1 MGAEIFEGTLLIDFE
16 KSGIKRIYL
25 SECTE
30 ANLVS
35 CGIRDKYHLIM
46 PKVSPFEWRLE
57 DQQKSLA
64 SDKYSVSNISFKR
77 SINCNLECGRTE
89 SALARDLLDVLCDE
103 FAPSE
108 TDEAGVIRLV
118 YPGTKGFQYNSRDT
132 VALRLGGKGFADFV
146 FVGMKRYK
154 IVIHATWMICSI
166 LAILYLLH
174 LGEMPS
180 GVNALSMVFW
190 HTIPITF
197 IFLFNWSILK
207 MVLVRFEIQFA
218 LFNIVFILFYMSL
231 IHEEHLHWAG
241 LPALIWFVTTDASRR
256 RNDYFRVFG
265 FFTGLGILAVM
276 CLANTPEYSGNDEV
290 LVDIRILG
298 RIRKTSIN
306 QRALSSVLNLALI
319 GMKTIYTTIR
329 YPNRF
334 VTLKSQM
341 VSSKVEK
348 KVAALAIACSGSN
361 LTKLE
366 NRFNKEN
373 LTLDPDLGTR
383 LYRKA
388 ASGGPSVAGVL
399 SGEKK
404 YRVAVFSQPPFTF
417 NTGDTIGRV
426 FFGDTIAN
434 ISLSKKATLF
444 HILGSVPCWL
454 YSLMLLRSKQSLDWT
469 AVGSCVVISIG
480 SGNVLLNL
488 TYALVLR
495 VFTNFDALFVFVNL
509 LGLFVCGTLMFE
521 GNQAL
526 VLLSWIP
533 FIFTGTF
540 CDAHPSRNVFRKI
553 YIIIVLVSLIY
564 ILVGLFLGEFAVEEI
579 EVHVGKFRISILDRS
594 FGLLFNL
601 VLMFSR
607 QLYSLVKN
615 PDHFLF
621 IRTSLETQELSKT
634 SINMMTVVDPSFIV
648 GNAEAICAITK
659 SSNKP

>member
-1 MGAEIFEGTLLIDFE
+1 
-16 KSGIKRIYL
+16 
-25 SECTE
+25 
-30 ANLVS
+30 
-35 CGIRDKYHLIM
+35 
-46 PKVSPFEWRLE
+46 
-57 DQQKSLA
+57 
-64 SDKYSVSNISFKR
+64 
-77 SINCNLECGRTE
+77 
-89 SALARDLLDVLCDE
+89 
-103 FAPSE
+103 
-108 TDEAGVIRLV
+108 
-118 YPGTKGFQYNSRDT
+118 
-132 VALRLGGKGFADFV
+132 
-146 FVGMKRYK
+146 
-154 IVIHATWMICSI
+154 
-166 LAILYLLH
+166 
-174 LGEMPS
+174 
-180 GVNALSMVFW
+180 
-190 HTIPITF
+190 
-197 IFLFNWSILK
+197 
-207 MVLVRFEIQFA
+207 
-218 LFNIVFILFYMSL
+218 
-231 IHEEHLHWAG
+231 
-241 LPALIWFVTTDASRR
+241 
-256 RNDYFRVFG
+256 
-265 FFTGLGILAVM
+265 
-276 CLANTPEYSGNDEV
+276 
-290 LVDIRILG
+290 
-298 RIRKTSIN
+298 
-306 QRALSSVLNLALI
+306 
-319 GMKTIYTTIR
+319 
-329 YPNRF
+329 
-334 VTLKSQM
+334 
-341 VSSKVEK
+341 
-348 KVAALAIACSGSN
+348 
-361 LTKLE
+361 
-366 NRFNKEN
+366 
-373 LTLDPDLGTR
+373 
-383 LYRKA
+383 
-388 ASGGPSVAGVL
+388 
-399 SGEKK
+399 
-404 YRVAVFSQPPFTF
+404 
-417 NTGDTIGRV
+417 V

-553 YIIIVLVSLIY
+553 YIIIVLVSLLY
-564 ILVGLFLGEFAVEEI
+564 ILVGLFLGEFAVEEV
-579 EVHVGKFRISILDRS
+579 EVHVGKFGISILDRS